1 MKQGT
6 DEEKYLTPQGLANLK
21 KELDHLKNVERKE
34 MAERLKHAISFGD
47 LSENAA
53 YHEAKESQGFLEGRI
68 LELERI
74 IRSARVI
81 KETNQKDYVE
91 IGSKI
96 RLWLDGQEMELE
108 IVGPNEA
115 DPLKGR
121 ISSASPLGQVIFRKR
136 KGESGEV
143 KIGDNK
149 TKYKILE
156 IH

>member
-1 MKQGT
+1 MT
-6 DEEKYLTPQGLANLK
+6 DITQKGLEEFK
-21 KELDHLKNVERKE
+21 KELGYLKTAKRQE

-53 YHEAKESQGFLEGRI
+53 YHEAKEAQGFLEGKI
-68 LELERI
+68 LELEKI
-74 IRSARVI
+74 IRSAKVI
-81 KETNQKDYVE
+81 KETSQKDYVE

-96 RLWLDGQEMELE
+96 LLLLDDQEMELE
-108 IVGPNEA
+108 IVGSNEA
-115 DPLKGR
+115 NPLKGK
-121 ISSASPLGQVIFRKR
+121 ISGESPLGQTILRKR

-156 IH
+156 IN

>member
-1 MKQGT
+1 MKQKIN
-6 DEEKYLTPQGLANLK
+6 EEKYLTSLGLANLK
-21 KELDHLKNVERKE
+21 EELNHLRDVERKE
-34 MAERLKHAISFGD
+34 MAERLKQAISFGD

-53 YHEAKESQGFLEGRI
+53 YHEAKEAQGFLEGKI

-74 IRSARVI
+74 IRSARII

-96 RLWLDGQEMELE
+96 LLLLDDQEMQLE

-115 DPLKGR
+115 NPLKGK
-121 ISSASPLGQVIFRKR
+121 ISGESPLGQAILRKR
-136 KGESGEV
+136 KGESGEI

-156 IH
+156 IQ

>member
-1 MKQGT
+1 MT
-6 DEEKYLTPQGLANLK
+6 DLTAESLEKFK
-21 KELDHLKNVERKE
+21 KELEYLKTVKRKE
-34 MAERLKHAISFGD
+34 MAERLKQAISFGD
-47 LSENAA
+47 LKENAA
-53 YHEAKESQGFLEGRI
+53 YHEAKESQGFLEGKI

-74 IRSARVI
+74 VRSARVI

-96 RLWLDGQEMELE
+96 LLWLDGQEMELE
-108 IVGPNEA
+108 IVGSNET
-115 DPLKGR
+115 DPLKGK
-121 ISSASPLGQVIFRKR
+121 ISGASPLGQAVFRKR

-156 IH
+156 IN